1 MKERIMAR
9 TLKKKNTW
17 NKGPKTKEDDYRS
30 RFLDSL
36 MVKKEEVQNTLDRL
50 LAEQEEYKNV
60 AADDYLIDEMDH
72 AERESSTQTHY
83 ILLERKHREL
93 EKIKILMERALGDEE
108 FGFCEECGEKIP
120 EARLMIM
127 PEATRCVPC
136 QKALER
142 AGLRTGLMENHHAK
156 LGERRDL
163 HWGAGEDSIDIG
175 KLSFKPDFD
184 GMTFL
189 DSDDF
194 DPGES
199 PGFNSPSG
207 SAGTSTTG

>member
-1 MKERIMAR
+1 MAG
-9 TLKKKNTW
+9 TLKKKKIW
-17 NKGPKTKEDDYRS
+17 NNGAKRKEDNYRS
-30 RFLDSL
+30 RFLDNL

-50 LAEQEEYKNV
+50 LAEQEEYKNL

-72 AERESSTQTHY
+72 AERESSSQTHY

-93 EKIKILMERALGDEE
+93 EKIEILMERALEEEE
-108 FGFCEECGEKIP
+108 FGICEECGEKIP

-136 QKALER
+136 QKELER
-142 AGLRTGLMENHHAK
+142 AGLKTGFMESQGTK
-156 LGERRDL
+156 LGEKRGL

-175 KLSFKPDFD
+175 KLSFKPDFE

-194 DPGES
+194 DPGENS
-199 PGFNSPSG
+199 GFNSPSG
-207 SAGTSTTG
+207 SAGRSTVE

>member
-1 MKERIMAR
+1 MAR
-9 TLKKKNTW
+9 TLKKKRTW
-17 NKGPKTKEDDYRS
+17 NKRPKRKGEDYRS
-30 RFLDSL
+30 RFLDNL

-50 LAEQEEYKNV
+50 LAEQEEYKKL

-72 AERESSTQTHY
+72 AERESSSQTHY

-93 EKIKILMERALGDEE
+93 EKIEILMERALEEEE
-108 FGFCEECGEKIP
+108 FGLCEECGEKIP

-136 QKALER
+136 QKELE
-142 AGLRTGLMENHHAK
+142 RTGLKTGFMENHSTK
-156 LGERRDL
+156 LGEKREL
-163 HWGAGEDSIDIG
+163 HWGTGEDSIDMG
-175 KLSFKPDFD
+175 KLSFKPDFE

-194 DPGES
+194 DTGDN
-199 PGFNSPSG
+199 PGFNGPAG
-207 SAGTSTTG
+207 PAGTSTS